1 MRNLIDF
8 AKTCFRDKVR
18 ASIVLPT
25 ILLAGCSS
33 MLPGSGTKQ
42 LTSDPSQGGLLATMQ
57 ALQTGAYE
65 QHLQSKRTELQ
76 HWQGEQTKQQTA
88 LAGLKDQQARL
99 QQKKIALTKASSS
112 HTLRTQ
118 TQTKQQRI
126 SALQQKRTEL
136 RAETQSL
143 QAASQRL
150 DQAVQNQAQQQ
161 GEEQQTISA
170 LLAERERLRQALKL
184 LISGDR
190 SLTEDL

>member
-8 AKTCFRDKVR
+8 AKTCFRDKVW
-18 ASIVLPT
+18 ASIVLPA
-25 ILLAGCSS
+25 ILLAGCSFMS
-33 MLPGSGTKQ
+33 GSKDQ
-42 LTSDPSQGGLLATMQ
+42 PSAVDPSEGGLLATIQ

-76 HWQGEQTKQQTA
+76 YWQGEQTKQQTA
-88 LAGLKDQQARL
+88 IAGLKDQQAHL

-112 HTLRTQ
+112 HTLRN
-118 TQTKQQRI
+118 QTKQQRI
-126 SALQQKRTEL
+126 NALRQQRTEL

-143 QAASQRL
+143 QAAIQRL

-184 LISGDR
+184 MISSDN
-190 SLTEDL
+190 SSTADL